1 MASIVVPLL
10 YVFIVFGGLWVFS
23 TLYKR
28 HLQSKAI
35 EPYFGRHHE
44 RDVYTSLL
52 LKTDPPAPESLLKAA
67 LMRRA
72 VTDVH
77 RIMRL
82 REDKPALQNLLQKGS
97 IGDELWNS
105 LLAAERELE
114 AEILETAAEANT
126 FVEGWG
132 QLIFQT
138 ATELYNTEKLR
149 NVVESMDAI
158 RAEKEQRY
166 GVKSLRRVVAQNGPS
181 VGPAA
186 PVAVPI
192 NSLPGVAPT
201 PAPAPPAPASPA
213 PTPAQPATPNSAV
226 PATSAPAPPSPS
238 ASATHVSSTKA
249 ESVVSSDGETPASP
263 RTPSKSSK
271 KNKKRK

>member
-1 MASIVVPLL
+1 MASVLVPLL

-44 RDVYTSLL
+44 RDVYVSLL
-52 LKTDPPAPESLLKAA
+52 QKTDPPAPDALLKAA

-82 REDKPALQNLLQKGS
+82 REDKPAMQALLQKGS

-114 AEILETAAEANT
+114 AEILETAAEAHT

-138 ATELYNTEKLR
+138 ATELYNTEKVR
-149 NVVESMDAI
+149 NIVESMNAI

-166 GVKSLRRVVAQNGPS
+166 GIKSLRAEPTPYAS
-181 VGPAA
+181 VGE
-186 PVAVPI
+186 AVPL
-192 NSLPGVAPT
+192 NSLPGVAS
-201 PAPAPPAPASPA
+201 PAKPASPA
-213 PTPAQPATPNSAV
+213 PAQAAPPTPAPPATPATPST
-226 PATSAPAPPSPS
+226 PASPANAAHLSP
-238 ASATHVSSTKA
+238 ASP
-249 ESVVSSDGETPASP
+249 ESVASSDGEGPASP